1 MCPHHNIR
9 KNNRRVHLAEYRQ
22 EIADAGELMVDNA
35 GELIDL
41 TWAGDQ
47 ALEIYTQARIQ
58 GRAASWLCAPGVAR
72 DAVWR

>member
-22 EIADAGELMVDNA
+22 EIADAGELMVDHI

-47 ALEIYTQARIQ
+47 ALEIYALARLRQ
-58 GRAASWLCAPGVAR
+58 GA
-72 DAVWR
+72 